1 MKIEPS
7 KPGLAEVLDG
17 MTNYVKQVVLPSNT
31 VKVTFQETT
40 QPTLDGELAGID
52 MGVSTS
58 SLEERLAQAAKDIAS
73 LEEEIGING
82 IRWRTVL
89 LVVKGVI
96 TLSGR

>member
-1 MKIEPS
+1 MTKRGPLLIRSYGVTTTMSQSDISP
-7 KPGLAEVLDG
+7 LD
-17 MTNYVKQVVLPSNT
+17 
-31 VKVTFQETT
+31 
-40 QPTLDGELAGID
+40 DELAGVD

-89 LVVKGVI
+89 LVVKRVI